1 MFCLAT
7 KLLMAGQLRQTH
19 RQKGT
24 LTQPVKYVALQRMLF
39 HYAHVQGSSFRNVNK
54 TNMTSRRNI
63 SFLPSQIIKY
73 GPEVESLF
81 VNVVTAKSS

>member
-19 RQKGT
+19 RPKGT

-39 HYAHVQGSSFRNVNK
+39 HCAHVQGSSFRD
-54 TNMTSRRNI
+54 
-63 SFLPSQIIKY
+63 
-73 GPEVESLF
+73 
-81 VNVVTAKSS
+81 VTKRI